1 MVQSTV
7 KQRLIEYLKYKKIG
21 RNRFET
27 MAGISNGYI
36 TKLKYAPREEILEK
50 ILLNAP
56 DLNRVWLLTGEGD
69 MLNEMGTPPSAA
81 SQVSQQ
87 TSGDHSHNVNGTGN
101 VIGNACGSALE
112 DMAVAL
118 RKALGTIEQQT
129 NHINTLTNLV
139 RDLQTKLDK
148 KKDKKG

>member
-1 MVQSTV
+1 MEQSTV
-7 KQRLIEYLKYKKIG
+7 KQRLIYYLKYKKIG
-21 RNRFET
+21 WHRFEKI
-27 MAGISNGYI
+27 AEISSGYISN
-36 TKLKYAPREEILEK
+36 LKSAPREGVLAK
-50 ILLNAP
+50 ILTAAP

-139 RDLQTKLDK
+139 RDLQTKLDE

>member
-1 MVQSTV
+1 MTQDTV
-7 KQRLIEYLKYKKIG
+7 KQRLIEYLQYKGIG
-21 RNRFET
+21 RNKFEAI
-27 MAGISNGYI
+27 AGLSHSYI
-36 TKLKYAPREEILEK
+36 ANLRNAPKNEILEK
-50 ILLNAP
+50 ILRAAP

-139 RDLQTKLDK
+139 RDLQTKLDEK
-148 KKDKKG
+148 EKKG